1 MSSIETTTEFTGST
15 GMLIVGILFC
25 FPYAIYYY
33 FDNKEELWVCPS
45 CRESIKKGASKCK
58 HCDEDLDQHT

>member
-1 MSSIETTTEFTGST
+1 
-15 GMLIVGILFC
+15 MLIVGILFC